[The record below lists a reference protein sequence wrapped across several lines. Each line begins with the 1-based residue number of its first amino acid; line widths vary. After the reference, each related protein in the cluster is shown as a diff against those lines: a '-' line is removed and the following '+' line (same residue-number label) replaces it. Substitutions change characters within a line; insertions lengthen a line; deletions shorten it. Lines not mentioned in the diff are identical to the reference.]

1 MKHIP
6 KKHLKQKY
14 HRTERTGLFVEQTP
28 PMGFDTESSSNL
40 WDEVSHNLVDLNA
53 KALQEL
59 INLIPEDDTYVSG
72 HEAINKIEG
81 IIRNN
86 LAETAETIFRTKRY
100 LSGMAAEFSVVE
112 KLVRNRPLQ
121 KIKANLRNI
130 IIGVLHLFTDDFDR
144 KNISINIEDWYQ
156 SSFVDYETV
165 RVALYYFLG
174 NCAKYIQENTKL
186 EITFK
191 IKRKNTNATFKMTSL
206 YISPE
211 DEKKIFNIERYSG
224 SMACRAKLNGKGI
237 GMYRAQKLL
246 QLNGGRIIMTPG
258 ESINDNGIAYAK
270 NIFEIELPSAE

>member
-1 MKHIP
+1 MKRIP

-14 HRTERTGLFVEQTP
+14 NHSEAAPVLVEQNP

-59 INLIPEDDTYVSG
+59 INLIPEDDTYASG
-72 HEAINKIEG
+72 HDAINKIEG